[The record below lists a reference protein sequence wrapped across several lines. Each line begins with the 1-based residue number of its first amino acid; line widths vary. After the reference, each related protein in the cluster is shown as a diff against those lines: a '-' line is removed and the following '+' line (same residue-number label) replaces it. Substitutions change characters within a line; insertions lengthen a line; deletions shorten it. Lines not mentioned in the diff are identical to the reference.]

1 MSDSKHRRRAAR
13 IVTNAAVGVILAGVF
28 CLGQPW
34 WFALYHHG
42 FQVLLAG
49 TVVYIITSHLE

>member
-1 MSDSKHRRRAAR
+1 MSDSTHSRRAAR
-13 IVTNAAVGVILAGVF
+13 IVTNAAVGAILAGAF

-34 WFALYHHG
+34 WFSLYHYG

-49 TVVYIITSHLE
+49 TVVYIVTSHLE